1 MCRALSACAAI
12 VLVLGSAGVRAES
25 ITFTGLSGGQ
35 VGAEADFTTGAG
47 TISVTLKNLLADPSG
62 VAQCLSALTFQTS
75 DAPGGPLGL
84 SSSAGTLYSV
94 AKNGTYT
101 SSALLADQAGWV
113 LSNPSG
119 SILSLNVLVG
129 TGHAGPAHTIIG
141 GPGSGGTY
149 AGANNSIK
157 GNNSHNPFI
166 ALSQSWQITAPG
178 ITADTHISNV
188 VFQFGTANGQNQ
200 VPSVPAPSSLVG
212 LAGMGAV
219 GAALFARRRIRTQ
232 KA

>member
-1 MCRALSACAAI
+1 MSRALPACAAI

-25 ITFTGLSGGQ
+25 ITFNGSSGGQ
-35 VGAEADFTTGAG
+35 VSAEADFTTGAG
-47 TISVTLKNLLADPSG
+47 TISVTLKNLLAGPTG
-62 VAQCLSALTFQTS
+62 VAECLSALTFQTS

-101 SSALLADQAGWV
+101 SSALLENQAGWV

-149 AGANNSIK
+149 AGANSSIA
-157 GNNSHNPFI
+157 GNKAHNPFI
-166 ALSQSWQITAPG
+166 ALSETWQITAPG
-178 ITADTHISNV
+178 ITANTEISNV
-188 VFQFGTANGQNQ
+188 VFQFGTANGQSQ
-200 VPSVPAPSSLVG
+200 VHGVPAPSSLVG

-219 GAALFARRRIRTQ
+219 GAVLFARRRTRTR